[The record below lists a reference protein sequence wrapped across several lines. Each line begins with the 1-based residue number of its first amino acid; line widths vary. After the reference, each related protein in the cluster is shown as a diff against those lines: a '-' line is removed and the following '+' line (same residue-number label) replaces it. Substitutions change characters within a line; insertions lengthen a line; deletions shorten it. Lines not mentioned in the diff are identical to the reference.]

1 MKKLKQIPW
10 ISFKKSGQPMIK
22 SNDIES
28 FSKQLTALTTRWS
41 LKKLKK
47 IEKKTNAFF
56 KKFRSIS
63 EEFNDIEAIRKQ
75 LTLLITR

>member
-41 LKKLKK
+41 FKKLRK
-47 IEKKTNAFF
+47 IEKKKLMHLLKSSCQSPKNLITL
-56 KKFRSIS
+56 
-63 EEFNDIEAIRKQ
+63 KQ
-75 LTLLITR
+75 LGSN